1 MARTL
6 SSAVEASARAECY
19 LKPAIRFII
28 KSSTKIGSIVPNPM
42 YSFLPIV
49 IAKNLRS
56 PSAKWTSSA
65 RSCRAPMSCR
75 HSVASGKLK
84 FNCLCALFWSRGEL
98 PFLDR
103 VQAGLNQQGMST
115 HSACAL
121 HPAVRCNDHFDLD
134 LADHVH
140 PPGKFRVRPRH
151 LVLYFSLTFL
161 DGPRL
166 RKPLRSEKPQ
176 QHHAR

>member
-6 SSAVEASARAECY
+6 SSAVEASARAARS
-19 LKPAIRFII
+19 LKPAIRFTI
-28 KSSTKIGSIVPNPM
+28 KSSPKTASIVPNPI

-49 IAKNLRS
+49 IAKTLRS

-103 VQAGLNQQGMST
+103 VHAGLNQQGMST

-121 HPAVRCNDHFDLD
+121 HPAVRRNDHFDLD
-134 LADHVH
+134 LAGHVH
-140 PPGKFRVRPRH
+140 PPGKFRVRRPH
-151 LVLYFSLTFL
+151 LVLYFALTFVN
-161 DGPRL
+161 
-166 RKPLRSEKPQ
+166 
-176 QHHAR
+176 